1 MKLPD
6 RGWWGGWGPGVREV
20 TDSLPA
26 YRGTPT
32 KMELSTGRG
41 GAGWLGGYFP
51 ERGAGA
57 TSAPMH
63 RGTPATM
70 ELPTGRVGVGG
81 VEGPGPGGGGG
92 GSPVCRRRVGGVD
105 VGGVTSPVVVV
116 VGPGAAHR
124 SLPFKGA
131 KPCFALSADAHLCLH
146 AGISGDDGPGGQ
158 PLGWRARASGPRGSG
173 RREAGGGLDRANS
186 HKRGDVAQWSEERKP
201 GA

>member
-1 MKLPD
+1 MSPSGLNGPRPSPALLEDRPPAFDFISTVKLPD
-6 RGWWGGWGPGVREV
+6 RGWWGGWGVREV

-41 GAGWLGGYFP
+41 GAGWLFLLARCYQCTEGHRPQWNFP
-51 ERGAGA
+51 REGW
-57 TSAPMH
+57 
-63 RGTPATM
+63 
-70 ELPTGRVGVGG
+70 EW

-116 VGPGAAHR
+116 VGPGEFSVSEPAHR

-131 KPCFALSADAHLCLH
+131 KPGFALSADAHLCL
-146 AGISGDDGPGGQ
+146 ACRQ
-158 PLGWRARASGPRGSG
+158 KWR
-173 RREAGGGLDRANS
+173 
-186 HKRGDVAQWSEERKP
+186 
-201 GA
+201 